1 MPQSMIYFTSVFCI
15 WRKVNVKFFY
25 FFILIPSGIILALLS
40 KSTGPV
46 CLGLFGNSLFS
57 SIDLYISNFASGTL
71 PQSLQCHRRCEIRL
85 SKSFKFALLFW
96 ASSSRS
102 LDNWFETYLV
112 SSTNIWSYK
121 FPLKQFLSCI
131 PFISVPSP
139 KLQFPRMPTFWDFVT
154 SPYFAKG
161 RTLQVGS

>member
-85 SKSFKFALLFW
+85 SKSFKFALLF
-96 ASSSRS
+96 
-102 LDNWFETYLV
+102 
-112 SSTNIWSYK
+112 
-121 FPLKQFLSCI
+121 
-131 PFISVPSP
+131 
-139 KLQFPRMPTFWDFVT
+139 
-154 SPYFAKG
+154 
-161 RTLQVGS
+161 